1 MPQLLIHL
9 FRLFLL
15 TGLQIVIFS
24 EIQIFG
30 IASAFPFL
38 LFLLLLPVRMPVWQ
52 LLLLGFTVG
61 LVIDFFVGTYGLH
74 AAAATL
80 LALARNSILRFATKS
95 VDDEE
100 KEVKFRELTVIEFS
114 NYTLLSSLVFCMVFF
129 FLDYFSISAILR
141 IGLQVIGST
150 IFTFVCIFSY
160 RYLFVNQ
167 KV

>member
-61 LVIDFFVGTYGLH
+61 FVIDFFVGTYGLH